1 MTNFKR
7 TQLTA
12 LGEALAGKAGVD
24 IVFTKVEAGSGIY
37 GDSESVYEAA
47 ALKNPVQTVS
57 ISDVVRKSD
66 TLINMKFVISN
77 KEIRKSYLLTEVG
90 IYAKDPDAGEILYAL
105 CYALPQ
111 DSQEVLAYNGEF
123 VSSIIMSV
131 NIQVSGSAVATILQ
145 NEGYALQQDLEE
157 LRAAVEINMKRY
169 AIGEGIE
176 LSVDENGILNVTYD
190 DGEED

>member
-1 MTNFKR
+1 MTNFKK

-12 LGEALAGKAGVD
+12 LGEALAGKAGTD
-24 IVFTKVEAGSGIY
+24 IVFTKVEAGSGVY
-37 GDSESVYEAA
+37 SDSESVYEAT

-77 KEIRKSYLLTEVG
+77 KEVKKSYLLTEVG

-105 CYALPQ
+105 CYAIPQ

-123 VSSIIMSV
+123 VSSIVMSV
-131 NIQVSGSAVATILQ
+131 NIQVSGSAEATFLQ
-145 NEGYALQQDLEE
+145 SEGYALQQELEE
-157 LRAAVEINMKRY
+157 LRTVMEANMKKY

-190 DGEED
+190 DGEEG

>member
-24 IVFTKVEAGSGIY
+24 IVFTKVEAGSGTY
-37 GDSESVYEAA
+37 GDSEGVYEAT
-47 ALKNPVQTVS
+47 ALKNPVQTVN

-77 KEIRKSYLLTEVG
+77 KEIKKSYLLTEIG

-157 LRAAVEINMKRY
+157 LRAAVEMNMKRY

-190 DGEED
+190 DGEEG